1 MRSEPEGL
9 IFLCTQT
16 PRFAAVCKAGRQ
28 RSYLTRR
35 LLPDAAAQ
43 VMQSLYHLLG
53 SGDLCAREAGL
64 MVVAAK
70 MTAVLADGLCREMP
84 WQAIRLR
91 AVELRVR
98 KLRTAKP

>member
-1 MRSEPEGL
+1 
-9 IFLCTQT
+9 
-16 PRFAAVCKAGRQ
+16 
-28 RSYLTRR
+28 
-35 LLPDAAAQ
+35 
-43 VMQSLYHLLG
+43 
-53 SGDLCAREAGL
+53 